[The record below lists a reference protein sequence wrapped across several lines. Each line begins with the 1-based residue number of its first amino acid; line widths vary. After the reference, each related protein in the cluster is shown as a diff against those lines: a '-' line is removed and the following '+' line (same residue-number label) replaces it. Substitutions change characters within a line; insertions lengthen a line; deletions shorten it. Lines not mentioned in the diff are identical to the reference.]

1 MAKHDESFKLEVV
14 RRYLSETSGAQAI
27 ALRYGLDHSTVRRWV
42 QGYQQHGVQGLR
54 KKYGHYDAQF
64 KLGVLRKMWAEE
76 LSCRQAST
84 LFDVRGGHNV
94 VSTWERQYH
103 EGGVDALI
111 PKPRGRPKKMTAP
124 KPPEPTP
131 AHADDART
139 LQALRKENE
148 YLRAE
153 VAYLKKLDALV
164 RANRQAAQKKRK
176 P

>member
-14 RRYLSETSGAQAI
+14 RRYLSESSGTQAI
-27 ALRYGLDHSTVRRWV
+27 ALRYGLDHGTVRRWV
-42 QGYQQHGVQGLR
+42 EGYRQHGVEALR
-54 KKYGHYDAQF
+54 KKFGHYDAQF
-64 KLGVLRKMWAEE
+64 KLGVLRRMWQEE
-76 LSCRQAST
+76 LSCRQAAA
-84 LFDVRGGHNV
+84 LFDLRGGHSV

-103 EGGVDALI
+103 EGGVDALK
-111 PKPRGRPKKMTAP
+111 PKPRGHPKRMTAP
-124 KPPEPTP
+124 KPPETTP
-131 AHADDART
+131 SHADDART

-164 RANRQAAQKKRK
+164 RGNRQAAQKKRK

>member
-1 MAKHDESFKLEVV
+1 MARHDESFKLEVV
-14 RRYLSETSGAQAI
+14 RRYLSESSGAQAI

-64 KLGVLRKMWAEE
+64 KLGVLRRMWAEE
-76 LSCRQAST
+76 LSCRQASA

-111 PKPRGRPKKMTAP
+111 PKPRGCPKRMTAP
-124 KPPEPTP
+124 KPPDPP
-131 AHADDART
+131 PPHANDART
-139 LQALRKENE
+139 LDALRQENE

-153 VAYLKKLDALV
+153 VAYLKKLQALI
-164 RANRQAAQKKRK
+164 RSKRSAAPTKRV
-176 P
+176 